1 MGRDKLGDW
10 DWYIHTTIYK
20 MDKDNKDKDN
30 KDKDPNKDN

>member
-20 MDKDNKDKDN
+20 MDKDNKDKD
-30 KDKDPNKDN
+30 PNKDN